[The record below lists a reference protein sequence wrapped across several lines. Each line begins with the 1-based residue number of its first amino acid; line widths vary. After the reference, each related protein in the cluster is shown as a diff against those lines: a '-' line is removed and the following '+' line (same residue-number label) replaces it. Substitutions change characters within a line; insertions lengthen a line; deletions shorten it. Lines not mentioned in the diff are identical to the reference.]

1 MERVQELQ
9 RKLYLKARREKGY
22 RFYILYDKVF
32 LDYVLVESY
41 KGVKENGG
49 APGVDGQ
56 TFKDI
61 EEKGLEK
68 FLTEL
73 KEALR
78 KRTYKPQPVRRVH
91 IPKANGKT
99 RPLGIP
105 TIRDRVAQMA
115 CKMVIEPLFEAD
127 FEDSSHG
134 FRPKRSASDAIRD
147 IKTNLHEGKT
157 EVYDADLS
165 KYFDTIP
172 HDRLIRVL
180 KLRISDNRIID
191 LIKLWLKTPYV
202 EEGKMKGGKRNK
214 VGTPQGGVIS
224 PLLSNIYLHLLDR
237 IVNNKKSIFTQQGVK
252 IVRYADD
259 FVLMGKEIGEE
270 VLKKLMSIV
279 DRMGLKINEEKSKMV
294 KAKKEPLHFLGFTIR
309 YDRCLFNKG
318 KHYWHIK
325 PSEKSSKRLRGKI
338 SSKLKEIGHYPP
350 QGVAKELNIIMM
362 GWLNY
367 YDVRGLSY
375 TQMVR
380 KELMWYLKG
389 RLYRY
394 YNRKS
399 QRRSRLSGSQAFE
412 LLLRHGMVN
421 PYKSSG
427 LTPRIL

>member
-9 RKLYLKARREKGY
+9 RKLYLKAKREKGY

-49 APGVDGQ
+49 APGIDGQ

-147 IKTNLHEGKT
+147 IKTNLHGK
-157 EVYDADLS
+157 D
-165 KYFDTIP
+165 
-172 HDRLIRVL
+172 
-180 KLRISDNRIID
+180 
-191 LIKLWLKTPYV
+191 
-202 EEGKMKGGKRNK
+202 
-214 VGTPQGGVIS
+214 GGV
-224 PLLSNIYLHLLDR
+224 
-237 IVNNKKSIFTQQGVK
+237 
-252 IVRYADD
+252 
-259 FVLMGKEIGEE
+259 
-270 VLKKLMSIV
+270 
-279 DRMGLKINEEKSKMV
+279 
-294 KAKKEPLHFLGFTIR
+294 
-309 YDRCLFNKG
+309 
-318 KHYWHIK
+318 
-325 PSEKSSKRLRGKI
+325 
-338 SSKLKEIGHYPP
+338 
-350 QGVAKELNIIMM
+350 
-362 GWLNY
+362 
-367 YDVRGLSY
+367 
-375 TQMVR
+375 
-380 KELMWYLKG
+380 
-389 RLYRY
+389 
-394 YNRKS
+394 
-399 QRRSRLSGSQAFE
+399 
-412 LLLRHGMVN
+412 
-421 PYKSSG
+421 
-427 LTPRIL
+427 

>member
-1 MERVQELQ
+1 MTKSNQKKIRVVQGTLWAKRRSEMSTMERVQELQ
-9 RKLYLKARREKGY
+9 RKLYLKAKREKEY

-41 KGVKENGG
+41 KRVKANGG
-49 APGVDGQ
+49 SPGVDGQ

-61 EEKGLEK
+61 EESGREEFLKGL
-68 FLTEL
+68 
-73 KEALR
+73 KEDLR
-78 KRTYKPQPVRRVH
+78 KRTYK
-91 IPKANGKT
+91 
-99 RPLGIP
+99 L
-105 TIRDRVAQMA
+105 
-115 CKMVIEPLFEAD
+115 VIEPLFEAD

-134 FRPKRSASDAIRD
+134 FRPKRSASDAISE
-147 IKTNLHEGKT
+147 IKTNLQEGKT

-172 HDRLIRVL
+172 HDRLIEVL
-180 KLRISDNRIID
+180 KLRISDGRIID
-191 LIKLWLKTPYV
+191 LMKLWLKTPYV
-202 EEGKMKGGKRNK
+202 EDGKMKGGKRNK

-259 FVLMGKEIGEE
+259 FVLMGKEIGDE
-270 VLKKLMSIV
+270 VIKKLMSIV

-294 KAKKEPLHFLGFTIR
+294 KAKQEPFHFLGFTIR

-325 PSEKSSKRLRGKI
+325 PSEKSSKRLREKI
-338 SSKLKEIGHYPP
+338 STKLKAIGHYPP
-350 QGVAKELNIIMM
+350 QGVAKELNMIIL

-367 YDVRGLSY
+367 YDIRGLSY

-380 KELMWYLKG
+380 KDLMWYLKG

-399 QRRSRLSGSQAFE
+399 QRRSRLYGSQAFE

-427 LTPRIL
+427 LTP